1 MSFERVERDRLLR
14 KRLTRSAAD
23 PHSIQDASPPPSPPV
38 LVPSFE
44 MEDPP
49 TLSSPTADSPEEG
62 DSRLRTRVA
71 SLERRFADEFDAL
84 ERHHN
89 VCDDIKK

>member
-1 MSFERVERDRLLR
+1 MSFERLERDRILR

-23 PHSIQDASPPPSPPV
+23 PNSIADASPPPTPPV
-38 LVPSFE
+38 NVPSFE
-44 MEDPP
+44 LEDPP
-49 TLSSPTADSPEEG
+49 TLSSFTAEFTDES

-71 SLERRFADEFDAL
+71 SLEKRFADEFDAL

-89 VCDDIKK
+89 VCF